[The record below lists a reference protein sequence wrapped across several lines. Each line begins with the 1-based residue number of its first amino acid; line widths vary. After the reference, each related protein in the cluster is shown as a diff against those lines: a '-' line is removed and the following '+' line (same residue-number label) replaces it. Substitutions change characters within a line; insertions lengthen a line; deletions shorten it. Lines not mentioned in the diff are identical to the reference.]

1 MILYSIDIWMVEKYE
16 IAGYTGR
23 ILPPER
29 DRLFDLLKF
38 RRAASEQ
45 SGLVTK
51 NTLAPDPKLDQTINQ
66 INELIS
72 KYNQLVAQRKG
83 KRG

>member
-1 MILYSIDIWMVEKYE
+1 MVEKYE

-51 NTLAPDPKLDQTINQ
+51 NTLAPDPKLDQTIN
-66 INELIS
+66 
-72 KYNQLVAQRKG
+72 
-83 KRG
+83 